1 MAQLQRLGFWI
12 LFITLSGCG
21 GSGDGGLSRV
31 EAPAEG
37 GSVVSTLSLNI
48 SDTTVTGAAPV
59 IVTATVM
66 QGTLPVTNRAVTFT
80 TNLGVFS
87 PSSGSALTNDNGEA
101 TITLT
106 AGSVRGAGEISAYL
120 SSGEKSSVP
129 LGFKTQGDDIGV
141 VGDININVTLIDGE
155 GASTD
160 RVTSSKPA
168 RVIATIDGTSA
179 PLIVT
184 FSSTVG
190 DIPIPSAITNAD
202 NQAIV
207 DLYAGENLGAGTITA
222 SITSG
227 ESGQTIFVVG
237 SSTVIMG
244 TGSPFVEGAADI
256 SLDTISAGGTTV
268 VSVIIID
275 DQGNNFAEPVDI
287 EFSSSCT
294 RQTIPT
300 ATISSPVT
308 TSNGVATSTYLAKG
322 CLGEDQINVTA
333 NAGGI
338 NLSANGIVTVLP
350 ADAGSIEFVSA
361 TPEYISII
369 GTGSTERPESSTI
382 IFRVLDTNGNPINNS
397 DVDFSLN
404 TDVGGMNV
412 IPTSATTDNNGLV
425 QTVVNS
431 GSVSHAV
438 VVTASIR
445 DTNPLISTQSSNLIV
460 STGIPDQDSFTL
472 GADIL
477 NPEAWNLTG
486 TEVIVTARLADAF
499 NNPPPPTVVY
509 FTTEG
514 GSIGNSS
521 AEKQCTTDDSGACF
535 VIWRS
540 QNPRPEGH
548 ILGDLNNPLHAP
560 ENINTMGQ
568 RYGGRA
574 TVLAT
579 TIGEESFPDLNG
591 NGRFDVC
598 EVKAFNGGTGKP
610 CNADGSINEAGADI
624 IYSGND
630 VSGQPYDLPEA
641 FSDYNEDQVFNPSD
655 GSGDIGGELE
665 EPSDFNANGL
675 YDGKDGLYNGVLCA
689 IPNHAGCAAQKSL
702 DVRGQLVLVM
712 SGSNPRVCIAT
723 TSDNSSTIVDFLRVD
738 EGTSGDIRVKTEFN
752 SDLVQTPKV
761 ADEDAIIIA
770 RKNGLCSAN
779 VVSIEISNDWDNDS
793 GTTDT
798 LETHNYIDSRY
809 DNTVHIKGEN
819 TGSVSVTISDLHNQP
834 MPVGTTIKFT
844 ATAGTIVGPSDFTW
858 PNDNNNGG
866 ATYAVSIKGEKE
878 AKAGVLIMEVTT
890 PNGLTTFFSE
900 TKIDIQ

>member
-1 MAQLQRLGFWI
+1 MVLLQRLSFWVLI
-12 LFITLSGCG
+12 IVLSGCG
-21 GSGDGGLSRV
+21 GSGDGGLTRT
-31 EAPAEG
+31 ETLDNDI
-37 GSVVSTLSLNI
+37 STEITISLSI
-48 SDTTVTGAAPV
+48 SDITVTGASPV
-59 IVTATVM
+59 NVSATVM
-66 QGTLPVTNRAVTFT
+66 QGSSPVVNRAVTFVT
-80 TNLGVFS
+80 DLGAFS
-87 PSSGSALTNDNGEA
+87 PSSGSSLTDDNGVA
-101 TITLT
+101 TITMT
-106 AGSVRGAGEISAYL
+106 AGSVRGAGEISASL
-120 SSGEKSSVP
+120 SSGESSTVP
-129 LGFKTQGDDIGV
+129 LGFTTQGDDIGV
-141 VGDININVTLIDGE
+141 VGDINISVNLIDSDGNP
-155 GASTD
+155 TD
-160 RVTSSKPA
+160 TITSSKPGK
-168 RVIATIDGTSA
+168 VIASINGITS
-179 PLIVT
+179 PLIVS
-184 FSSTVG
+184 FFSTVG
-190 DIPIPSAITNAD
+190 YIPIPTTITDA
-202 NQAIV
+202 NQQASV
-207 DLYAGENLGAGTITA
+207 DIFAGGTLGAGTITA
-222 SITSG
+222 SILSG
-227 ESGQTIFVVG
+227 ETGQVLVVVG
-237 SSTVIMG
+237 SSSVTMG
-244 TGSPFVEGAADI
+244 SGDPFVENEANI
-256 SLDTISAGGTTV
+256 SLPQISAGGTTV
-268 VSVIIID
+268 VSVKVVD
-275 DQGNNFAEPVDI
+275 DQGNLFTEAVEVNFT
-287 EFSSSCT
+287 SGCT
-294 RQTIPT
+294 SLNIPT
-300 ATISSPVT
+300 ATLSSPIT
-308 TSNGVATSTYLAKG
+308 TSNGIATSTYLAKG
-322 CLGEDQINVTA
+322 CVGEDQINVTA

-338 NLSANGIVTVLP
+338 NLSANGMVTVLP

-361 TPEYISII
+361 TPEYISIL

-431 GSVSHAV
+431 GSVSHTV

-460 STGIPDQDSFTL
+460 STGIPDQDSFTI

-477 NPEAWNLTG
+477 NPEAWSING

-712 SGSNPRVCIAT
+712 SGSNPRVCIAA
-723 TSDNSSTIVDFLRVD
+723 TSDNSLTVVNFLRVD
-738 EGTSGDIRVKTEFN
+738 AGISGDIRVLRELN
-752 SDLVQTPKV
+752 SDLVKTPEV

-770 RKNGLCSAN
+770 RNNGLCSAN

-793 GTTDT
+793 GTADT

-809 DNTVHIKGEN
+809 DNTVYIKGEN
-819 TGSVSVTISDLHNQP
+819 TGSVSVIISDLHNQP
-834 MPVGTTIKFT
+834 MPVGTSINFT

-878 AKAGVLIMEVTT
+878 TKTGVLIMEVTT